1 MSICLYFVTY
11 INVSIELSIYFYQTI
26 TTSIYLSIYS
36 TITPSI
42 FKTLAPSLPYPI
54 RSTHILQAFSLFI
67 SIFPMWRISMDNR
80 VYYQYHSISLSIYD
94 QHLLSISFGYFFEI
108 ITCAICFE
116 SRTKQVLR
124 GVVDAQC
131 SAS

>member
-1 MSICLYFVTY
+1 MYLSNYLFISIK
-11 INVSIELSIYFYQTI
+11 LSLHQF
-26 TTSIYLSIYS
+26 IYLSIQLLLHLS
-36 TITPSI
+36 LKQSI
-42 FKTLAPSLPYPI
+42 FIARTLAPSLPYPI

-94 QHLLSISFGYFFEI
+94 QYLLSISFGYFFKI

-124 GVVDAQC
+124 GVMDAQC